1 MEYNHVFDILKV
13 LRLERFLESLILID
27 SLAIFN
33 NLVFLPLGIIKTT
46 FYFIV
51 KKIINSNIPKG

>member
-27 SLAIFN
+27 SLAILN
-33 NLVFLPLGIIKTT
+33 NLVFLPLDLIKTT
-46 FYFIV
+46 FHFLFLKIHNSIV
-51 KKIINSNIPKG
+51 PQR

>member
-13 LRLERFLESLILID
+13 LRLERFLESLILIFF
-27 SLAIFN
+27 LAIFN

-46 FYFIV
+46 FYFIG
-51 KKIINSNIPKG
+51 KKIVNSNIPRG